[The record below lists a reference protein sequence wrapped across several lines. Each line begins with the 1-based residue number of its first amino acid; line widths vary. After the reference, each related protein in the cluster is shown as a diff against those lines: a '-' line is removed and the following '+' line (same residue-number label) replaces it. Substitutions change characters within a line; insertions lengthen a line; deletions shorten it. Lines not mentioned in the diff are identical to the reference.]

1 MIVAVLRASWLAL
14 KRDRAALLLTFVVP
28 IVFFSIFAAIFG
40 GQRDAGTRKIRL
52 LVVDEDGGPR
62 AARLLQALAA
72 EPAFDLRRAPESE
85 PGTPAPAPYD
95 RATVEQAVRDGAAAV
110 ALVVPAGFGAA
121 RFEFGPGPGAKPRLE
136 LLADSSDPI
145 ASQMTAGLLQK
156 VVFTGLGDLFLE
168 GGIDAFDR
176 VAGFDPAQKAKL
188 EALLESARAPDP
200 GAPSGAGEAGAT
212 AGGGGELPVEIST
225 RDLLGETKQNPLVA
239 FYAAGLGVMFLLFS
253 AAGAGG
259 ALIEERESGTLDR
272 LLSTRLTMSRLLA
285 GKLAYLTS
293 LGFVQLVVMFVWGW
307 LVFGLELPS
316 HLPGF
321 LLMALPTALA
331 CSAFGLVLAAVCRTR
346 KQLVAVSNLVILS
359 ISALGGSMFPRF
371 LMPEGLKRVSLV
383 AFNSWALEGFLDV
396 FWREAPLAALL
407 PEIAVLLAWAAFFFW
422 LARRVARRW
431 ESV

>member
-1 MIVAVLRASWLAL
+1 VILAVVRASWLAL
-14 KRDRAALLLTFVVP
+14 SRDRAALALTFAVP

-40 GQRDAGTRKIRL
+40 GQRDAGTRQVRL
-52 LVVDEDGGPR
+52 LVVDEDRSPR
-62 AARLLQALAA
+62 SGRLLVALEA
-72 EPAFDLRRAPESE
+72 ESAFDLHRAPKAKEGE
-85 PGTPAPAPYD
+85 PAPPPYD
-95 RATVEQAVRDGAAAV
+95 RASAERAVRDGEAAV

-121 RFEFGPGPGAKPRLE
+121 SFAFGPAGAGQPKLE

-156 VVFTGLGDLFLE
+156 VIFSGLGDAFLE
-168 GGIDAFDR
+168 GGIESLDR
-176 VAGFDPAQKAKL
+176 VAGFDSAQKERLA
-188 EALLESARAPDP
+188 ALLEAARAADASKP
-200 GAPSGAGEAGAT
+200 
-212 AGGGGELPVEIST
+212 AGGGGSAGLPVAIEV
-225 RDLLGETKQNPLVA
+225 RDLLGETKRNPMIA
-239 FYAAGLGVMFLLFS
+239 FYAAGLGVMFLMFS

-272 LLSTRLTMSRLLA
+272 LLSTRLTMGRLLA
-285 GKLAYLTS
+285 GKLVYLTS
-293 LGFVQLVVMFVWGW
+293 LGLVQIAVMFVWGW
-307 LVFGLELPS
+307 LVFGLELPG
-316 HLPGF
+316 HVTGF

-331 CSAFGLVLAAVCRTR
+331 TSAFGLVLAAICRTR

-371 LMPEGLKRVSLV
+371 LMPEGLKKLSLV

-407 PEIAVLLAWAAFFFW
+407 PEIAVLLFWAALFFL
-422 LARRVARRW
+422 LARRVARKF